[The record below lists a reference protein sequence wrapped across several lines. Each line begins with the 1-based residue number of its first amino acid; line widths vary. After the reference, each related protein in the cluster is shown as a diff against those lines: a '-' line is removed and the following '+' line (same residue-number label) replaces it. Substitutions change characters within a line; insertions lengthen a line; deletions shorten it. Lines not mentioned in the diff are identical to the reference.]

1 MSNVKDIPRAIAVVG
16 STASGK
22 SALAM
27 ELCRRHGGELVSM
40 DSIQIYRGMDV
51 GTAKPTALERA
62 QVVHHMI
69 DVAEPTENY
78 SSGAYV
84 QAAAGVIREIEGRGK
99 LPVLCGGTGL
109 YLDGL
114 LRGGFGENFA
124 DPALRAELE
133 DFADVHGVAALHA
146 RLADLDPESAAAIHP
161 NNVKRVI
168 RALEICL
175 VSGKTKTE
183 LDRLSNKA
191 DPQVDALVIGLR
203 YNDRE
208 VLYDRINRRVD
219 LMLEQGLVEETE
231 RLWRAG
237 VFEVNATA
245 AGAIG
250 YKEILPYLQGN
261 ITLAQAAEDLKT
273 ATRRY
278 AKRQMT
284 WFYAKPYVTW
294 IDVDADGGVRTFED
308 IVNICEKACKDKG
321 FLV

>member
-1 MSNVKDIPRAIAVVG
+1 MRIPRAIAVVG
-16 STASGK
+16 CTASGK
-22 SALAM
+22 SALAL
-27 ELCRRHGGELVSM
+27 ELCKRHNGELVSM
-40 DSIQIYRGMDV
+40 DSMQVYRGMDI
-51 GTAKPTALERA
+51 GTAKPSPSEQEEVR
-62 QVVHHMI
+62 HHMI
-69 DVAEPTENY
+69 DVVAPTVSY

-84 QAAAGVIREIEGRGK
+84 QAAAEIIQKIEGQGR

-114 LRGGFGENFA
+114 LRGGFGENYA
-124 DPALRAELE
+124 DPLLRAELE
-133 DFADVHGVAALHA
+133 DFVDANGVLALHA
-146 RLADLDPESAAAIHP
+146 RLMELDPESAATIHP

-183 LDRLSNKA
+183 LDRLSREA
-191 DPQVDALVIGLR
+191 QPQVDALVIGIR
-203 YNDRE
+203 YHHRE
-208 VLYDRINRRVD
+208 ILYDRINRRVD
-219 LMLEQGLVEETE
+219 AMIAQGLVEETE
-231 RLWRAG
+231 RLRKAG

-250 YKEILPYLQGN
+250 YKEILPYLQGH
-261 ITLAQAAEDLKT
+261 ISLAEATEDLKT

-294 IDVDADGGVRTFED
+294 IDADVNGKMRTFEE
-308 IVNICEKACKDKG
+308 IVNICENACKDKG
-321 FLV
+321 FLL

>member
-1 MSNVKDIPRAIAVVG
+1 MSNEERIPRAIAVVG

-27 ELCRRHGGELVSM
+27 EICKRYNGELISM
-40 DSIQIYRGMDV
+40 DSMQIYRGMDV
-51 GTAKPTALERA
+51 GTAKPTAAEQA
-62 QVVHHMI
+62 CVVHHMI
-69 DVAEPTENY
+69 DVVDPCESY
-78 SSGAYV
+78 SCGSYV
-84 QAAAGVIREIEGRGK
+84 EVATRVIRDVTARGK

-114 LRGGFGENFA
+114 LRGGFGENYA
-124 DPALRAELE
+124 DPAVRAALE
-133 DFADVHGVAALHA
+133 DEADRLGAVALHR
-146 RLADLDPESAAAIHP
+146 RLAEVDPESAAATHP

-168 RALEICL
+168 RALEIHL

-183 LDRLSNKA
+183 LDELSRTA
-191 DPQVDALVIGLR
+191 QPAVDALVFGIR

-208 VLYDRINRRVD
+208 VLYDRIERRVD
-219 LMLEQGLVEETE
+219 QMLQNGLVAETE

-250 YKEILPYLQGN
+250 YKEILPYVKGHCSLE
-261 ITLAQAAEDLKT
+261 AAAAELKT

-294 IDVDADGGVRTFED
+294 IDADPAEGARTFEE
-308 IVNICEKACKDKG
+308 IVNICEKACKAKG
-321 FLV
+321 FLL

>member
-1 MSNVKDIPRAIAVVG
+1 MSTEGKIPRVVAVVG
-16 STASGK
+16 CTASGK

-27 ELCRRHGGELVSM
+27 ELCLRHGGELISM
-40 DSIQIYRGMDV
+40 DSMQIYRGMDI
-51 GTAKPTALERA
+51 GTAKPTPAEQAAVR
-62 QVVHHMI
+62 HHMI
-69 DVAEPTENY
+69 DVVDPAESY

-84 QAAAGVIREIEGRGK
+84 EAATEAIRDVYAREK

-114 LRGGFGENFA
+114 LRGGYGENYA
-124 DPALRAELE
+124 DPATRAELE
-133 DFADVHGVAALHA
+133 DFADVHGALALHA
-146 RLADLDPESAAAIHP
+146 RLAKVDPESAAATHP

-183 LDRLSNKA
+183 LDKLSQTA
-191 DPQVDALVIGLR
+191 EPPVEALVFGIR
-203 YNDRE
+203 YQDRE
-208 VLYDRINRRVD
+208 VLYDRIERRVD
-219 LMLEQGLVEETE
+219 VMLKQGLVEETE

-237 VFEVNATA
+237 VFETNATA
-245 AGAIG
+245 AGAMG
-250 YKEILPYLQGN
+250 YKEILPYLRGD
-261 ITLAQAAEDLKT
+261 ITLAEATADLKT

-294 IDVDADGGVRTFED
+294 IDADPEGGRRTFEE

>member
-1 MSNVKDIPRAIAVVG
+1 MSTDVKIPRAIAIVG

-22 SALAM
+22 SALAL
-27 ELCRRHGGELVSM
+27 ELCKRHGGELVSM
-40 DSIQIYRGMDV
+40 DSMQIYRGMDV

-62 QVVHHMI
+62 QVRHHMI
-69 DVAEPTENY
+69 DVVEPNESY

-84 QAAAGVIREIEGRGK
+84 EAAASVIREIESRGK

-114 LRGGFGENFA
+114 LRGGFGENYA
-124 DPALRAELE
+124 DPHLRAELE
-133 DFADVHGVAALHA
+133 DLADAQGALALHA
-146 RLADLDPESAAAIHP
+146 RLAELDPESAVAIHP

-168 RALEICL
+168 RALEICM

-183 LDRLSNKA
+183 LDRLSREA
-191 DPQVDALVIGLR
+191 QPQVDALVIGIR
-203 YNDRE
+203 YNNRE

-219 LMLEQGLVEETE
+219 IMLQDGLVEETE
-231 RLWRAG
+231 RLLKAG

-250 YKEILPYLQGN
+250 YKEILPYLQGH
-261 ITLAQAAEDLKT
+261 ISLEQATEDLKT

-294 IDVDADGGVRTFED
+294 IDADDNGKMRTFEE
-308 IVNICEKACKDKG
+308 IVNICENTCKDKG
-321 FLV
+321 FLL

>member
-1 MSNVKDIPRAIAVVG
+1 MSHEVKIPRAIAVVG
-16 STASGK
+16 CTASGK

-27 ELCRRHGGELVSM
+27 EICKRHDGELISM
-40 DSIQIYRGMDV
+40 DSMQIYRGMDV
-51 GTAKPTALERA
+51 GTAKPTLSERA
-62 QVVHHMI
+62 EVVHHMI
-69 DVAEPTENY
+69 DVVDPCQSY
-78 SSGAYV
+78 SCGSYV
-84 QAAAGVIREIEGRGK
+84 EAATRIIEKVSACGK

-124 DPALRAELE
+124 DPTVRAALE
-133 DFADVHGVAALHA
+133 DEADCLGAVALHR
-146 RLADLDPESAAAIHP
+146 RLSEVDPESAAVTHP

-168 RALEICL
+168 RALEIYL

-183 LDRLSNKA
+183 LDEQSRSA
-191 DPQVDALVIGLR
+191 QPAVDALVFGIR

-208 VLYDRINRRVD
+208 VLYNRIERRVD
-219 LMLEQGLVEETE
+219 QMLQDGLVEETE

-237 VFEVNATA
+237 VFETNATA

-250 YKEILPYLQGN
+250 YKEILPYLQGKVS
-261 ITLAQAAEDLKT
+261 LKAAAEDLKT

-294 IDVDADGGVRTFED
+294 IDADPAQGARTFED

>member
-1 MSNVKDIPRAIAVVG
+1 MSTDVKIPRVIAVVG
-16 STASGK
+16 CTASGK

-27 ELCRRHGGELVSM
+27 ELCKRHSGELVSM
-40 DSIQIYRGMDV
+40 DSMQVYRGMDI
-51 GTAKPTALERA
+51 GTAKPTPIERA
-62 QVVHHMI
+62 QVRHHMI
-69 DVAEPTENY
+69 DVVEPTESY

-84 QAAAGVIREIEGRGK
+84 EGAAAAIREIRARGK

-114 LRGGFGENFA
+114 LRGGYGENYA

-133 DFADVHGVAALHA
+133 DFADAHGALALHA
-146 RLADLDPESAAAIHP
+146 RLAALDPESAATIHP

-168 RALEICL
+168 RAIEICM
-175 VSGKTKTE
+175 VSGQTKTE
-183 LDRLSNKA
+183 LDKQSQSA
-191 DPQVDALVIGLR
+191 QPMVDALVFGIR
-203 YNDRE
+203 YSNRE
-208 VLYDRINRRVD
+208 VLYDRIGKRVD
-219 LMLEQGLVEETE
+219 VMLREGLVEETE
-231 RLWRAG
+231 SLLKAG

-250 YKEILPYLQGN
+250 YKEIVPYLQGH
-261 ITLAQAAEDLKT
+261 ISLTQATEDLKT

-294 IDVDADGGVRTFED
+294 IDAEADGRPRTFEE
-308 IVNICEKACKDKG
+308 IVNICEKTCRDKE
-321 FLV
+321 FLL

>member
-1 MSNVKDIPRAIAVVG
+1 MSTDVKIPRAIAVVG
-16 STASGK
+16 CTASGK

-27 ELCRRHGGELVSM
+27 ELCKRHSGELVSM
-40 DSIQIYRGMDV
+40 DSMQVYRGMDI
-51 GTAKPTALERA
+51 GTAKPTPIERA
-62 QVVHHMI
+62 QVRHHMI
-69 DVAEPTENY
+69 DVVDPTEGY

-84 QAAAGVIREIEGRGK
+84 EGAAAAIREIGSRGK

-114 LRGGFGENFA
+114 LRGGYGENYA

-133 DFADVHGVAALHA
+133 DFADAQGVLALHA
-146 RLADLDPESAAAIHP
+146 RLASLDPESAAAIHP

-168 RALEICL
+168 RDIEICT
-175 VSGKTKTE
+175 VSGQTKTE
-183 LDRLSNKA
+183 LDKQSQSA
-191 DPQVDALVIGLR
+191 QPMVDALVFGIR
-203 YNDRE
+203 YGNRE
-208 VLYDRINRRVD
+208 VLYDRIGKRVD
-219 LMLEQGLVEETE
+219 VMLREGLVEETE
-231 RLWRAG
+231 QLLQAG

-250 YKEILPYLQGN
+250 YKEIVPYLQGH
-261 ITLAQAAEDLKT
+261 ITLQQATEDLKT

-294 IDVDADGGVRTFED
+294 IDADADGKLRTFEE
-308 IVNICEKACKDKG
+308 IVNICENACRDKG
-321 FLV
+321 FLL